1 MEGKEEIARTN
12 IILVPVAHVSKKS
25 ARLVEDTIRSRNPGL
40 VGLELCRERLEAL
53 SRSGKRSMDLRT
65 AISHPTSAVLFAAQQ
80 LIGRW
85 WQVTPGEEMV
95 RALEAA
101 AELQKQVALL
111 DRPIRGIARDIERIP
126 LKEKIGMVF
135 SPGPKLFGKKK
146 ISLSEMMKPENLDRL
161 LETFERDFPVS
172 YKVFVE
178 SRNRH
183 IFGKLL
189 LCNVN
194 EVVAVVGAA
203 HVPGLCRLA
212 EQSGENINIE
222 IVE

>member
-1 MEGKEEIARTN
+1 MEVKEEAARTD

-25 ARLVEDTIRSRNPGL
+25 ARLVEDTIRIRKPDL

-53 SRSGKRSMDLRT
+53 SRGGQRSMDLRT

-85 WQVTPGEEMV
+85 WQVTPGEEMM
-95 RALEAA
+95 RALGAA
-101 AELQKQVALL
+101 AELQKPVALL

-135 SPGPKLFGKKK
+135 SPGLKFGKKK
-146 ISLSEMMKPENLDRL
+146 MSLSEMMKPENLDRL
-161 LETFERDFPVS
+161 LERFERDFPVS

-183 IFGKLL
+183 MFGKLL
-189 LCNVN
+189 LYNVDK
-194 EVVAVVGAA
+194 VVAVVGAA

-212 EQSGENINIE
+212 GESGESINIE